1 MHKKSQ
7 KCFFFVKIK
16 LSSLEYD
23 WTIMNQSNTKM
34 KCIRTALYMFS
45 TDNKLQN
52 DFRYWTFMNQLDSK
66 MRYICISLYT
76 LSTYIISYTNDFL
89 FDWFIIAQPYSS
101 DDNIVLMKIIVIIM
115 IPLSII
121 IFLTAFLFLMKYPL
135 YF

>member
-1 MHKKSQ
+1 
-7 KCFFFVKIK
+7 
-16 LSSLEYD
+16 
-23 WTIMNQSNTKM
+23 
-34 KCIRTALYMFS
+34 
-45 TDNKLQN
+45 
-52 DFRYWTFMNQLDSK
+52 MNQLDSK

-89 FDWFIIAQPYSS
+89 FAWFIIAKPYSS